1 MERVLW
7 VGPRPP
13 PKQLGEL
20 LAQQE
25 TLLAHYVDVQT
36 AIGAVNGQDVAVAIV
51 TADAPD
57 APKAVEKLCSSRPDI
72 QVLLAT
78 DSGIQRHVVLAL
90 WGGASGVLEFKSQS
104 KNEIVLEIQEWIG
117 RHRQVVRERE
127 LLLRLHAL
135 N

>member
-25 TLLAHYVDVQT
+25 TLLAHYLDAKT
-36 AIGAVNGQDVAVAIV
+36 AIGAAHGQEVAVAIV
-51 TADAPD
+51 TADDPL
-57 APKAVEKLCSSRPDI
+57 APKTVEALCGARPDI

-78 DSGIQRHVVLAL
+78 DIGIQRPIVLAL

-117 RHRQVVRERE
+117 RHRQVM
-127 LLLRLHAL
+127 
-135 N
+135 